1 MPSTDLQFLLPRRLR
16 GGRRPGEGGC
26 PKEAPVSHRCWAGL
40 PSLCR
45 ARRLIALPISFLDL
59 EISLSCFESG
69 DIYSSLFFFL

>member
-40 PSLCR
+40 PSL
-45 ARRLIALPISFLDL
+45 LPLCL
-59 EISLSCFESG
+59 PRGPAWPGTPMGASG
-69 DIYSSLFFFL
+69 GL